1 VVAGVA
7 DGLGR
12 YLGVDPL
19 IVRIGFVLAT
29 LAGGIGV
36 PVYIVAWLIMPS
48 ADNAEPRS
56 APGRHV
62 RGVRSALQGHG
73 IETALAIGM
82 VVLGGLL
89 LIREL
94 GVWFVD
100 ALVWPLTLAGFG
112 AAVVWARI
120 GETDRARLSRI
131 AGLQTNGER
140 TPSRWDF
147 GRLVLGG
154 FLAVAGVVVFVP
166 LNQNGGNAAIA
177 LAMFVAVAGLL
188 LLVGP
193 WVGRLLAELK
203 SERRERIRSEERA
216 DMAAHLHDSVLQTL
230 ALIQRNSDRPRE
242 LVSLA
247 RRQEREL
254 RAWLY
259 GDPSRRQQPSTLAS
273 AVELMAEEVE
283 ARHDVEVDVVNVGDF
298 PLDERVAALV
308 AAAREA
314 VVNAAKH
321 SGAQTVSVYVE
332 VEPAK
337 ILVFVRDRGN
347 GFDPSAVPPDR
358 RGISESIRH
367 RVVRRGGHVSITS
380 EPGWGTEV
388 QLELPVDEEAF

>member
-36 PVYIVAWLIMPS
+36 PVYIAAWLIMPA
-48 ADNAEPRS
+48 ADSAEPRP
-56 APGRHV
+56 AGRHG

-120 GETDRARLSRI
+120 GESDRARLSRI
-131 AGLQTNGER
+131 AGMPANGER
-140 TPSRWDF
+140 TPPRWATF

-166 LNQNGGNAAIA
+166 LNENGGSAEIA
-177 LAMFVAVAGLL
+177 LSMFVAVAGLL
-188 LLVGP
+188 LLTGP
-193 WVGRLLAELK
+193 WVGRLLSELK

-216 DMAAHLHDSVLQTL
+216 EMAAHLHDSVLQTL

-242 LVSLA
+242 LMSLA

-259 GDPSRRQQPSTLAS
+259 GDPSRRQQPTTLAS

-298 PLDERVAALV
+298 PLDERVAAMV

-321 SGAQTVSVYVE
+321 SGTQAVSVYVE
-332 VEPAK
+332 VELGK

-347 GFDPSAVPPDR
+347 GFDPNAVPPDR

-388 QLELPVDEEAF
+388 QLELPVDEEVS